1 MAKYQHVRGRRRGAK
16 REPDPAALERHVRD
30 ATYPVAH
37 QTTGSWHDGFR
48 NAFRHDQHRQAAR
61 AFARAYFARHGRLPS
76 GEHHVVIAAKPG
88 HGPGFEA
95 DITYPR

>member
-1 MAKYQHVRGRRRGAK
+1 MAKYRHGMRQAGK
-16 REPDPAALERHVRD
+16 RSPEPSELERCLRGISYRAWWRDVGQPAMANYFHHV
-30 ATYPVAH
+30 
-37 QTTGSWHDGFR
+37 G
-48 NAFRHDQHRQAAR
+48 HREAAE
-61 AFARAYFARHGRLPS
+61 AYARRYFAQHGRLPS